1 MDYKYTRIW
10 RIEHKLVVANTIEE
24 AIALYKTWAK
34 TVEKVKSTDI
44 TAIKAIGDN
53 QIPENYDVLIKI

>member
-34 TVEKVKSTDI
+34 TVEKVISTDI

-53 QIPENYDVLIKI
+53 QIPESYDVLIKI